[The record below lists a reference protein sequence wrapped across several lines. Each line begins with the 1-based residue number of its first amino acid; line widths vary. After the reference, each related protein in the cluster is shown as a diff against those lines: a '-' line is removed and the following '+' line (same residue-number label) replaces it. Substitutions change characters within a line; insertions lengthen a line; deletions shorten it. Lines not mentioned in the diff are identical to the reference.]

1 MRNENSPSKVI
12 SISLDKE
19 TLEILD
25 DMSCCSGRSRSY
37 IIREAIRSLYDEVG
51 GVDNE
56 N

>member
-12 SISLDKE
+12 SVSLDKE
-19 TLEILD
+19 TLELLD

-37 IIREAIRSLYDEVG
+37 VIREALKDLYNSVG
-51 GVDNE
+51 GDDNE